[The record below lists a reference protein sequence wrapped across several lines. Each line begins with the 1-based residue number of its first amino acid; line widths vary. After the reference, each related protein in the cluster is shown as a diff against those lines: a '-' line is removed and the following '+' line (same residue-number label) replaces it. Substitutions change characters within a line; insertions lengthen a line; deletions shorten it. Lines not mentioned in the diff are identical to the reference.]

1 MNLTWLDGLTIGL
14 YLFFNLGIG
23 FYYRRQAN
31 RGIEEFFISGRS
43 SPWWLAGTSMAAT
56 TFASDTPLAITGMVA
71 TGGIAG
77 NWLWWSFVFSGML
90 TVFVYS
96 RLWRRANVV
105 TDVEFSEIRYSGRP
119 AAFLRG
125 FRALYLAI
133 PINCIVMGWVS
144 LAMVKVLMLIL
155 DVDKITAILAVLF
168 LTAIT
173 CAISGLAGLRGVL
186 ITDLTQFALMGSL
199 SIALANFA
207 VVGVGGLGALTESV
221 IEVRG
226 EAILAFF
233 PDFDSPWMPMLTFFV
248 YMAVNWWATWYPGA
262 EPGGGGF
269 IAQRMFSTRDER
281 HSLLATLWFN
291 IVHYAL
297 RPWPWIIVSL
307 VSLVAYPDLADPES
321 GYVLVMINYLPTSA
335 RGLMIAGFA
344 AAFMSTI
351 STLLNWGASYLS
363 SDIYQR
369 FINPAAS
376 ERELVT
382 TSRIATVLL
391 AGIAAVVTFYM
402 ESIGGAWK
410 LLLATGAGTGGVLIL
425 RWFWW
430 RINAWSEVAAMA
442 TAFVVSIALQW
453 QMGYDTDDPN
463 DFAIVMLWTVS
474 VTTIV
479 WVTVTLLTGPEPYDK
494 LLQFYKRVRPYPLL
508 WGPIPAAAGDK
519 DLRRSPMRDVA
530 YWFTGCGLIYGALF
544 GIGKLLFGEL
554 AISVAWFILCAI
566 CSWIIYSGLRS
577 TRFSS
582 R

>member
-1 MNLTWLDGLTIGL
+1 
-14 YLFFNLGIG
+14 
-23 FYYRRQAN
+23 
-31 RGIEEFFISGRS
+31 
-43 SPWWLAGTSMAAT
+43 MAAT

-105 TDVEFSEIRYSGRP
+105 TDVEFAEIRYSGRP

-133 PINCIVMGWVS
+133 PINCIIMGWVS

-155 DVDKITAILAVLF
+155 DIDKMTAILAVLC

-173 CAISGLAGLRGVL
+173 CTISGLAGLQGVL
-186 ITDLTQFALMGSL
+186 IADLAQFALMGSL
-199 SIALANFA
+199 SVALANFA
-207 VVGVGGLGALTESV
+207 VVGAGGLNALIKSV
-221 IEVRG
+221 IEIRG
-226 EAILAFF
+226 EAVLGFF
-233 PDFDSPWMPMLTFFV
+233 PDFDSPWMPMSTFFV

-269 IAQRMFSTRDER
+269 IAQRMFSARNER

-297 RPWPWIIVSL
+297 RPWPWILVSL
-307 VSLVAYPDLADPES
+307 VSLVAYPDLSDPES
-321 GYVLVMINYLPTSA
+321 GYVLVMIDYLPVSA

-363 SDIYQR
+363 SDVYQR

-376 ERELVT
+376 ERDLVT
-382 TSRIATVLL
+382 TSRIATILL
-391 AGIAAVVTFYM
+391 AGIAAIVTFYM

-430 RINAWSEVAAMA
+430 RINAWSEVSAMA
-442 TAFVVSIALQW
+442 TAFVVSIVLQL
-453 QMGYDTDDPN
+453 QMKYDTDNPD

-474 VTTIV
+474 VTTLV
-479 WVTVTLLTGPEPYDK
+479 WVTVTLLTGPEPYSK
-494 LLQFYKRVRPYPLL
+494 LMQFYKRVHPYPLF
-508 WGPIPAAAGDK
+508 WGPIATAAGDK
-519 DLRRSPMRDVA
+519 YFRSSPMPDIA
-530 YWFTGCGLIYGALF
+530 YWLTGCGLIYGALF

-554 AISVAWFILCAI
+554 ATSAAWFALCAV
-566 CSWIIYSGLRS
+566 CSWSIHSGLRNMK
-577 TRFSS
+577 FSD

>member
-1 MNLTWLDGLTIGL
+1 MNLTWLDGLIISL
-14 YLFFNLGIG
+14 YLAFNLGIG
-23 FYYRRQAN
+23 FFYRRQAG
-31 RGIEEFFISGRS
+31 RSIEQFFISGRS

-77 NWLWWSFVFSGML
+77 NWFWWSFAFSGML

-105 TDVEFSEIRYSGRP
+105 TDVEFAEIRYSGRP

-155 DVDKITAILAVLF
+155 DIDKMTAILAVF
-168 LTAIT
+168 ALTAIT
-173 CAISGLAGLRGVL
+173 CAISGLAGLQGVL
-186 ITDLTQFALMGSL
+186 ITDLAQFALMGSL

-207 VVGVGGLGALTESV
+207 VVGVGGLNALTKSV

-226 EAILAFF
+226 EAALGFF
-233 PDFDSPWMPMLTFFV
+233 PDFDSAWMPISTFFV
-248 YMAVNWWATWYPGA
+248 YMAVNWWATWYPGS

-281 HSLLATLWFN
+281 HSMLATLWFN

-297 RPWPWIIVSL
+297 RPWPWILVSL
-307 VSLVAYPDLADPES
+307 VSLVVYPDLADPES
-321 GYVLVMINYLPTSA
+321 GYVLVMIDYLPSSA

-376 ERELVT
+376 DHDLVT
-382 TSRIATVLL
+382 TSRITTISL
-391 AGIAAVVTFYM
+391 AVIAAIVTFYM

-430 RINAWSEVAAMA
+430 RINAWSEVSAMA
-442 TAFVVSIALQW
+442 TAFILSIALQW
-453 QMGYDTDDPN
+453 QMKYDIDNPN

-479 WVTVTLLTGPEPYDK
+479 WVTVTLFTGPEPYDK
-494 LLQFYKRVRPYPLL
+494 LLQFYKRVRPYPLF
-508 WGPIPAAAGDK
+508 WGPISTAAGDK
-519 DLRRSPMRDVA
+519 YLRHGLIRDIA
-530 YWFTGCGLIYGALF
+530 YWLIGCGLIYGALF
-544 GIGKLLFGEL
+544 GIGKLLLGEP
-554 AISVAWFILCAI
+554 AISVAWFVLCAV
-566 CSWIIYSGLRS
+566 CSWTIHSGLRNMK
-577 TRFSS
+577 FSD
-582 R
+582 